1 MQIPVDYVSHR
12 GYISVRHATWQ
23 QRCEEQL
30 ARIDQRVEDINRTI
44 KELFGV

>member
-1 MQIPVDYVSHR
+1 MQIPGDYVSHR
-12 GYISVRHATWQ
+12 EDISVRQDTWQ

-30 ARIDQRVEDINRTI
+30 AKIDQRVEDINRTI